1 MRPVKGRGATK
12 HAQYDFCTI
21 QRVNSGGVRYEDL
34 GTQEPMAWP
43 EYLEYFT
50 QKAPSYQ
57 RGFAEHSLHFIKYL
71 LASCVPA
78 V

>member
-21 QRVNSGGVRYEDL
+21 QRVNSGG
-34 GTQEPMAWP
+34 PMAWP